1 MRGGEPHI
9 LEIAFKA
16 SLDMTCRSQ
25 SLQLWLRNACG
36 PRRRHV
42 LLPRSGYYMGIPGD
56 EH

>member
-56 EH
+56 ER